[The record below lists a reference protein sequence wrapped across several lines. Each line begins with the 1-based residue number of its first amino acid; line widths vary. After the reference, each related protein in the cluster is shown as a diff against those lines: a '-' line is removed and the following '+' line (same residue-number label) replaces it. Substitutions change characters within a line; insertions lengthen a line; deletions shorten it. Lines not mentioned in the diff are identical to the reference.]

1 MSQKCDVINM
11 SSKKKRSASLSL
23 KQHGGG
29 AGPGPGEAEREE
41 EELHLC
47 MAPHIQALLARGHRR
62 SSCCGLAMPVPFERA
77 ANNSLFN
84 PKFDSEILEGQ
95 YKSSTF
101 TPIRL
106 RFRYTIASLSF
117 PAFCDKPDLSCLHCE
132 LVLIVLHL
140 LPY

>member
-23 KQHGGG
+23 KQHGTVRGG
-29 AGPGPGEAEREE
+29 CGGPGEAEREEE

-106 RFRYTIASLSF
+106 RFRYTIVCLSY
-117 PAFCDKPDLSCLHCE
+117 LTY
-132 LVLIVLHL
+132 LVCTVNCYLRLIVFHL